1 MLGVVILGVVIL
13 GVVILGV
20 VMLGVVM
27 LGVVMLGVVMLGVV
41 MLGVVMLGVA
51 ESVKDELSD
60 TSRLSIG
67 ISVDLEKAETGSR
80 ISLGFPGLSHVYA
93 YTDNSVETQRR
104 FVERQGRT

>member
-1 MLGVVILGVVIL
+1 MNVIMLSVVML

-27 LGVVMLGVVMLGVV
+27 LGVVMLGVVMLGF
-41 MLGVVMLGVA
+41 A

-67 ISVDLEKAETGSR
+67 ISVDLENAETDSR
-80 ISLGFPGLSHVYA
+80 LSLGFPGLSHVYA
-93 YTDNSVETQRR
+93 YTNNSVETQRR